1 MYCCE
6 PQELVS
12 EWKRRTC
19 LRNHILIPSMFGVLR
34 FSEWGR
40 LQQLSRNFEDDIRTP
55 CRPRDSQYVNVRQ
68 QNLQWIWR
76 RKNKHEDVFVGTSS
90 CAELCVGCISFHL
103 YKRRAIFTGGLGALE
118 KRVSQ
123 RYHLVA
129 PPGWKIST
137 PSEGP
142 RVGPCLGPKSG
153 EPLFQRP
160 DRCLRKQGLGLRVP
174 RGGGG
179 WVFPVGGVRGRMRGF
194 WTLYLAE
201 KFGWVK

>member
-76 RKNKHEDVFVGTSS
+76 RKNKHEDVWLELPHLLS
-90 CAELCVGCISFHL
+90 CVWVYFIPLVFQ
-103 YKRRAIFTGGLGALE
+103 KRAIFTGGLGALE
-118 KRVSQ
+118 KKASNRV
-123 RYHLVA
+123 
-129 PPGWKIST
+129 PPGST
-137 PSEGP
+137 TW
-142 RVGPCLGPKSG
+142 VKS
-153 EPLFQRP
+153 PP
-160 DRCLRKQGLGLRVP
+160 LRKDHELAHALDQSLVSRCSSVLTDASESKVWW
-174 RGGGG
+174 GG
-179 WVFPVGGVRGRMRGF
+179 
-194 WTLYLAE
+194 
-201 KFGWVK
+201 